1 MCIEID
7 KGGWLGGWHHA
18 ILLLAFGSYSI
29 FFKKKSTLCLPPCF
43 SFLVLIFFFFLI
55 DVTWRNESS
64 KMWWGHTDL
73 YVQLLETFQ
82 FKEFCCKLIF
92 KENMSKLISLCL
104 SPKSFNWKWIYL
116 KVTLS
121 LDGIVQVNFFLGVFI
136 LRLFYPKATL
146 PWVCMKISLEGPFR
160 DK

>member
-1 MCIEID
+1 MPFFF
-7 KGGWLGGWHHA
+7 
-18 ILLLAFGSYSI
+18 LLS
-29 FFKKKSTLCLPPCF
+29 
-43 SFLVLIFFFFLI
+43 VLILYFSKRNQHYVSLLVFLFWFLFFCFLI

>member
-1 MCIEID
+1 MPFFF
-7 KGGWLGGWHHA
+7 
-18 ILLLAFGSYSI
+18 LLS
-29 FFKKKSTLCLPPCF
+29 
-43 SFLVLIFFFFLI
+43 VLILYFSKRNQHYVSLLVFLFWFLFFFFLI
-55 DVTWRNESS
+55 DVTWTNESS